1 MPDVAEVTSIGLAN
15 VWSTFVMPVS
25 LSSEVKSTQTLGLPK
40 PGEDR
45 KTPPAVPR
53 TISPDE
59 ARSVRV
65 DRATGR
71 HVVDHALAAG
81 HTVVAVA
88 RRPDAIKTE
97 HAALTIAR
105 GDVLDPLSIRA
116 AIAGVDAVISAFG
129 PANNKKPGTLI
140 S

>member
-1 MPDVAEVTSIGLAN
+1 MFGRR
-15 VWSTFVMPVS
+15 
-25 LSSEVKSTQTLGLPK
+25 LSCLFSFFRGEEHAD
-40 PGEDR
+40 PGSPETRRGPQDPTR
-45 KTPPAVPR
+45 CAAYD
-53 TISPDE
+53 SPDE
-59 ARSVRV
+59 ACSVSGP
-65 DRATGR
+65 TGR
-71 HVVDHALAAG
+71 TGRQVVDHALAAG